1 MRTPQ
6 LLKIK
11 KDKSHKYNTKQ
22 KKQTQNSIILYDL
35 PYTKF
40 KTRQNFYFERCQN
53 NGFFGK
59 RGWIRQLGQCKRR
72 SSEILV
78 SICLTG

>member
-40 KTRQNFYFERCQN
+40 KTDKIFISKDVRIMVSL
-53 NGFFGK
+53 GK
-59 RGWIRQLGQCKRR
+59 EGGSGNWDSAKGGPLRYLF
-72 SSEILV
+72 LFV
-78 SICLTG
+78 

>member
-1 MRTPQ
+1 MSTLQ
-6 LLKIK
+6 LLKMK

-35 PYTKF
+35 PYIKF
-40 KTRQNFYFERCQN
+40 KNRQNLYFERCQN

-59 RGWIRQLGQCKRR
+59 REWIWQLRQCKRR

-78 SICLTG
+78 CICLTG